1 VTADF
6 RLDGQVA
13 LVTGASRNIGA
24 AIAIAFAEAGSDLVL
39 VARGA
44 DGLDAIAARIAD
56 TWPARRV
63 LTLAADIS
71 VPEEVACV
79 AARALDQFGVVDTV
93 VNNAATTGTPA
104 PSLEVAD
111 GALEEVFRTNVF
123 APFRI
128 IQALVPAMQSSGRG
142 GSIINVLSGAG
153 FAPVPRA
160 LPYGASKAA
169 LWLMTRSLAVEL
181 APTVRVNAIVP
192 GLVTEEGAPVYEG
205 QQQMVEATVPFGR
218 MGRADEIGGAA
229 VYLASPAASYTS
241 GAVITCN
248 GARLW

>member
-1 VTADF
+1 MSDF

-24 AIAIAFAEAGSDLVL
+24 AIATAFAEAGSDLVL

-44 DGLDAIAARIAD
+44 DGLAAIAERL
-56 TWPARRV
+56 TGSHPGRRV
-63 LTLAADIS
+63 LTITADLS
-71 VPEEVACV
+71 VPEDIDRI
-79 AARALDQFGVVDTV
+79 AASALGEFGVVDTV

-111 GALEEVFRTNVF
+111 SAMEDVFRTNVF
-123 APFRI
+123 APFRV
-128 IQALVPAMQSSGRG
+128 IQALAPAMLESGRG

-153 FAPVPRA
+153 FLPVPRT

-181 APTVRVNAIVP
+181 APSIRVNALVP
-192 GLVTEEGAPVYEG
+192 GLVTDDGEPRYEG

-218 MGRADEIGGAA
+218 MGRADEVAGAA

-241 GAVITCN
+241 GAVIACN

>member
-1 VTADF
+1 MTDF

-24 AIAIAFAEAGSDLVL
+24 AIALAFARAGADLVV

-44 DGLDAIAARIAD
+44 GGLDAIATLIAD
-56 TWPARRV
+56 ECPDRRV
-63 LTLAADIS
+63 LAVAADVS
-71 VPEEVACV
+71 VPEDVDRI
-79 AARALDQFGVVDTV
+79 AARALDEFAVVDTV
-93 VNNAATTGTPA
+93 VNNAATTGTPSA
-104 PSLEVAD
+104 SLEVAEGVMED
-111 GALEEVFRTNVF
+111 VFRTNVF
-123 APFRI
+123 APFRV
-128 IQALVPAMQSSGRG
+128 IQAFVPAMLSSGRG
-142 GSIINVLSGAG
+142 GSVINVLSGAG
-153 FAPVPRA
+153 FAPVPRT

-181 APTVRVNAIVP
+181 APTVRVNALVP
-192 GLVTEEGAPVYEG
+192 GLVTEDGEPRYPG
-205 QQQMVEATVPFGR
+205 QQEMVEATVPFGR
-218 MGRADEIGGAA
+218 MGRADEVAGAA

>member
-1 VTADF
+1 VSDF

-24 AIAIAFAEAGSDLVL
+24 AIALAFSEAGSDLVL

-44 DGLDAIAARIAD
+44 DGLAAIAERIAAAH
-56 TWPARRV
+56 PGRRV
-63 LTLAADIS
+63 LTVAGDVS
-71 VPEEVACV
+71 VPGDVSRL
-79 AARALDQFGVVDTV
+79 AARALGEFGVVDTV

-111 GALEEVFRTNVF
+111 GAMEDVFRTNVF
-123 APFRI
+123 APFRV
-128 IQALVPAMQSSGRG
+128 IQAFAPAMLESGRG

-153 FAPVPRA
+153 FLPVPRT

-181 APTVRVNAIVP
+181 APSIRVNALVP
-192 GLVTEEGAPVYEG
+192 GLVTEDGEPLYEG

-218 MGRADEIGGAA
+218 MGRADEIAGAA

-241 GAVITCN
+241 GAVIACN

>member
-1 VTADF
+1 MSADF

-24 AIAIAFAEAGSDLVL
+24 AIATAFAEAGSDLVL

-44 DGLDAIAARIAD
+44 DRLLAISDRISQAHP
-56 TWPARRV
+56 TRRV
-63 LTLAADIS
+63 LTVATDVS
-71 VPEEVACV
+71 VPEAVDRL
-79 AARALDQFGVVDTV
+79 AARALDEFGVVDTI

-104 PSLEVAD
+104 PALEVAD
-111 GALEEVFRTNVF
+111 GALQDVFRTNLF

-128 IQALVPAMQSSGRG
+128 IQAFVPAMLESGRG
-142 GSIINVLSGAG
+142 GSIINLLSGAG
-153 FAPVPRA
+153 FQPVPRTV
-160 LPYGASKAA
+160 PYGASKAA
-169 LWLMTRSLAVEL
+169 LWLMTRALAVEL
-181 APTVRVNAIVP
+181 APAVRVNAIVP
-192 GLVTEEGAPVYEG
+192 GLVTEDGEPVYDG

-218 MGRADEIGGAA
+218 MGRADEIAGAA

-241 GAVITCN
+241 GAVITFN